1 MGGVVAAAHVR
12 DVLIGGEGG
21 IAIQD
26 LPTVGGDGDGPGVVE
41 YTKGKSI
48 TVQCS
53 ACLRTATARDPHK
66 VIVIEAWNFEPDSG
80 ENGHTLHRRC
90 PDCRDARKHPVTE
103 VTP

>member
-1 MGGVVAAAHVR
+1 MHAPRGLTIEHYDHPLPSSGG
-12 DVLIGGEGG
+12 
-21 IAIQD
+21 
-26 LPTVGGDGDGPGVVE
+26 GPGVVE

-53 ACLRTATARDPHK
+53 VCLRTATARDPHK
-66 VIVIEAWNFEPDSG
+66 VVVIEAWNFEPDSG

-103 VTP
+103 ETP